1 MTFSAVQGVRLS
13 LAVAWQAKGE
23 LLSDLE
29 TKSKSGN
36 LLLFA
41 KLSLLSQAR
50 RKIYRQW
57 AFVPTNF
64 YRKLAY
70 LDTGL
75 LKTMESKGPSIHL
88 GKDMDGHKVCIEM
101 VLPLTLEVTGPIFKT
116 VPSGVFQKRAK
127 PRDFLFCP

>member
-70 LDTGL
+70 LDTVL
-75 LKTMESKGPSIHL
+75 LKTIESKGLSIHL
-88 GKDMDGHKVCIEM
+88 GNDMDRHTDYGR
-101 VLPLTLEVTGPIFKT
+101 P
-116 VPSGVFQKRAK
+116 KRK
-127 PRDFLFCP
+127 